1 MRLRTILFLAFL
13 IIPIVEIALFLAVG
27 QSIGI
32 GPTILIV
39 LVTAVAGSYLVAR
52 QGRETWFRLTG
63 EFAEGTFPAESLAHG
78 AMILV
83 AGALLLTPGFL
94 TDAVGFAL
102 LFPPVREF
110 IRIKVLERYRDRWI
124 VVR

>member
-13 IIPIVEIALFLAVG
+13 IIPIVEIALFLAIG
-27 QSIGI
+27 RSIGV

-52 QGRETWFRLTG
+52 QGRQTWERLTS
-63 EFAEGTFPAESLAHG
+63 EFTEGTFPAKSLAHG

-94 TDAVGFAL
+94 TDAVGFVL
-102 LFPPVREF
+102 LFSPVREF
-110 IRIKVLERYRDRWI
+110 IRLKVLARYRDRWI
-124 VVR
+124 VVQ

>member
-13 IIPIVEIALFLAVG
+13 IIPIVEIALFLAIG
-27 QSIGI
+27 RSIGV

-52 QGRETWFRLTG
+52 QGRQTWDRLTR
-63 EFAEGTFPAESLAHG
+63 EFTEGTFPAKSLAHG

-83 AGALLLTPGFL
+83 AGVLLLTPGFL

-102 LFPPVREF
+102 LFSPVREF
-110 IRIKVLERYRDRWI
+110 IRLKVLARYRDRWI
-124 VVR
+124 VVQ